1 MTEYYAA
8 AYQVSI
14 MSQLGKISAYN
25 PKSDTRGDLSL
36 GGHQTLTAKFFELRR
51 GEDASL
57 PRDLPFES
65 PKLVIFGGRDLLNQ
79 QAAERFCGFVT
90 KELDTKYT
98 PISSAFYD
106 GKILEDPHFKD
117 TMIDFYDR
125 GAESNLA
132 QAAAYVARSFIQER
146 LLPMDL
152 DLQASMD
159 AAGRQELVAR
169 TADCFKK
176 ITLFGFSFGSI
187 VLNAF
192 DQELAL
198 ELVGRGF
205 SSEESARL
213 RSHLAIITIGDVA
226 FEGARSDTASAE
238 WSIPAIHVASTR
250 DIYAGPT
257 LRAGSSYKHVKMNA
271 SYLSN
276 GKRIA
281 VTAPLRKWWYGI
293 NDRGEE
299 KIKSDYTGHTPP
311 VYLTPKVNIVS
322 SSYSIFIPL
331 MVRSIV
337 HAMLDPNS
345 RPCDPAALLSKFS
358 EYSGVGDY
366 YQDYIDALLNTCGKN
381 LQELEERT

>member
-1 MTEYYAA
+1 MN
-8 AYQVSI
+8 QF
-14 MSQLGKISAYN
+14 GKISPSHGQSRPA
-25 PKSDTRGDLSL
+25 KETSQFDC
-36 GGHQTLTAKFFELRR
+36 QTLTTKFFELDR
-51 GEDASL
+51 GAVASPSRAL
-57 PRDLPFES
+57 TGDPPH
-65 PKLVIFGGRDLLNQ
+65 LVIFGGRDLLNQ

-90 KELDTKYT
+90 KELHTHST
-98 PISSAFYD
+98 PVTSAFYD
-106 GKILEDPHFKD
+106 GKILEDPQFND
-117 TMIDFYDR
+117 TMIDFYQH
-125 GAESNLA
+125 GASSKLA
-132 QAAAYVARSFIQER
+132 QAAALVARSFIQER

-152 DLQASMD
+152 NLPQSIK
-159 AAGRQELVAR
+159 AAERQEVVAQ
-169 TADCFKK
+169 TADRFKK

-192 DQELAL
+192 DRELAL

-257 LRAGSSYKHVKMNA
+257 LRAGSSYKPVKMNA

-281 VTAPLRKWWYGI
+281 VTAPLRRLWYGI

-299 KIKSDYTGHTPP
+299 KIKSDNTGHTPP
-311 VYLTPKVNIVS
+311 VYLTSKVNIVS

-337 HAMLDPNS
+337 HAMLDPLN
-345 RPCDPAALLSKFS
+345 RPCDPAALLNKLGA
-358 EYSGVGDY
+358 YSPVGDY
-366 YQDYIDALLNTCGKN
+366 YREYIDDLLKTHGK
-381 LQELEERT
+381 QELEERTWTQ